1 MTKGYRAEQAAR
13 IASAPLRRIALL
25 VLALC
30 SNGTSFAVG
39 FVQGAATSAQGPQS
53 RIVTA
58 LASTQSADDLNVVFI
73 GWENTEAHV
82 TAVTDT
88 TGNTYVL
95 ANEVSL
101 PGVATQVA
109 YYAKRILPA
118 AKRRN
123 AVTVVF
129 DAEAGRA
136 DVRVAEYSGLDT
148 NNPLDLATGA
158 GGVSI
163 TVTGTEL
170 VPTHLADLLVA
181 SAFTQHGNEGSGPG
195 YAQRFIDSA
204 GEIIEDQIVSAAGS
218 HRATAPQRAA
228 GWFLMQTLALRV
240 ATGGNLR
247 PPYPAS
253 QFITGMSWDFSTVL
267 SHRKAIG
274 SDLWPLAWGGDG
286 NLYGAWGDGGG
297 FDGTE
302 DGKANGRASL
312 GFARI
317 TGTPLLVDPGS
328 FAGRNLWGQAPAFA
342 PAQASF
348 GGKVSD
354 LISVGGIL
362 YGWGG
367 LWTASNCGCPDPTLK
382 SGDNPT
388 QRTLVWSPDYGLTW
402 HIAPWT
408 SSSQPGAALQF
419 GQNYG
424 GAFDP
429 AHVYFHYQRDKR
441 ADPANSYLR
450 RVLTTE
456 LAVDP
461 ATAGHFEYFIGTD
474 SNGNPQ
480 WSPSEAQ
487 AIAVFND
494 PNIPPGVYSGPAV
507 VYDAALKRYLAT
519 AFHGPLTGQLG
530 FFESP
535 TPWGPW
541 ATIGYYEDWGGFNE
555 TAGEGNGLSFPAKW
569 ISSDGRTLW
578 AVFSGA
584 SNGGANNFDS
594 FNVARVILSVAG
606 GT

>member
-1 MTKGYRAEQAAR
+1 VAG
-13 IASAPLRRIALL
+13 
-25 VLALC
+25 
-30 SNGTSFAVG
+30 
-39 FVQGAATSAQGPQS
+39 
-53 RIVTA
+53 
-58 LASTQSADDLNVVFI
+58 DLNVVFI
-73 GWENTEAHV
+73 GWENTKARV

-88 TGNTYVL
+88 TGNTYGL
-95 ANEVSL
+95 ANAVSL

-118 AKRRN
+118 AKGHN
-123 AVTVVF
+123 AVTVLF
-129 DAEAGRA
+129 DAAVDRA

-148 NNPLDLATGA
+148 SNPLDFATG
-158 GGVSI
+158 GSGVST
-163 TVTGTEL
+163 TVTGTTL
-170 VPTHLADLLVA
+170 IPTHLADLLVA
-181 SAFTQHGNEGSGPG
+181 SGFTQHGNGGSGPG
-195 YAQRFIDSA
+195 FAQRLIDRA

-218 HRATAPQRAA
+218 YQATAPQHAA

-240 ATGGNLR
+240 ATPEDLP
-247 PPYPAS
+247 PPYPS
-253 QFITGMSWDFSTVL
+253 SRVITGMSWDFSTVL

-274 SDLWPLAWGGDG
+274 SDLWPLAWSSDG

-302 DGKANGRASL
+302 NGKANGRSSL

-317 TGTPLLVDPGS
+317 TGTPVVNDPNS
-328 FAGRNLWGQAPAFA
+328 FGGRNLWGQAPAFA

-348 GGKVSD
+348 GGKVGD
-354 LISVGGIL
+354 LISVRGVL

-367 LWTASNCGCPDPTLK
+367 LWTAVNCACPDPTVR

-408 SSSQPGAALQF
+408 SSYQPGTPLQF
-419 GQNYG
+419 GQDYS

-429 AHVYFHYQRDKR
+429 AHVYFYYQRDVK
-441 ADPANSYLR
+441 ADPTHSYLR

-456 LAVDP
+456 LAADP
-461 ATAGHFEYFIGTD
+461 ATPGHFEYFIGTD
-474 SNGNPQ
+474 SHGSPQ
-480 WSPSEAQ
+480 WSASEAD
-487 AIAVFND
+487 AIAVFSD
-494 PNIPPGVYSGPAV
+494 PNIPSGVYSGPSV
-507 VYDAALKRYLAT
+507 VYDAALQRYLAT
-519 AFHGPLTGQLG
+519 AFHGHSTGQLG
-530 FFESP
+530 FFEAT

-555 TAGEGNGLSFPAKW
+555 TAGEANGLHFPAKW

-584 SNGGANNFDS
+584 SNGGSNNFDS
-594 FNVARVILSVAG
+594 FNVARVVLSVAG